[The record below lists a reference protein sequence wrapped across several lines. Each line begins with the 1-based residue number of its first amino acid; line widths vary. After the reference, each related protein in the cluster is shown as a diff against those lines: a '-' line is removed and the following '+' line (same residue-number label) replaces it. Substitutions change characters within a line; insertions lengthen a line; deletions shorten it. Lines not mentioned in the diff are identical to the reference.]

1 MYACIALRRFIPSL
15 FVLLRPKVSGY
26 FLEVFF
32 ISAAKEVMIN
42 EQIRAKEVR
51 VIDSDGS
58 QLGILSVKDALEIA
72 YGKDLDLVEISP
84 NSEPPVCRV
93 MDYGKYRFEREKK
106 EKEAKKFANA
116 TTHKKPVAYK
126 FDKKEK
132 KADVTKEGVIEAI
145 FNFLVE
151 NGYENC
157 EILNK
162 SKLIGFKIAEDS
174 YELDLKRKRKP
185 KN

>member
-1 MYACIALRRFIPSL
+1 MDSQVDKLVDLLGCSIEEAQDIIASDKAIDKGERMEFDLS
-15 FVLLRPKVSGY
+15 
-26 FLEVFF
+26 
-32 ISAAKEVMIN
+32 KE
-42 EQIRAKEVR
+42 
-51 VIDSDGS
+51 
-58 QLGILSVKDALEIA
+58 
-72 YGKDLDLVEISP
+72 
-84 NSEPPVCRV
+84 
-93 MDYGKYRFEREKK
+93 K

-132 KADVTKEGVIEAI
+132 KADATKEGVIEAI

-162 SKLIGFKIAEDS
+162 SKLIGFKIADDS